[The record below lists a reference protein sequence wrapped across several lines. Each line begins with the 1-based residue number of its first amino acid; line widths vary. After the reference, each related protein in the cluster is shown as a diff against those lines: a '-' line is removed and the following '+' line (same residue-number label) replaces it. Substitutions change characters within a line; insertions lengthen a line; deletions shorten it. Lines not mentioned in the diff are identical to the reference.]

1 MKTDK
6 KINGKEITYTI
17 EGRLDTNTSPDL
29 DNEISSSL
37 DGMSSLVF
45 DFTKL
50 EYVSSAGLRVLLKA
64 YKAMTAQRGTMVIR
78 NVPDGIK
85 EVLTVTGLN
94 EVFTIE

>member
-1 MKTDK
+1 MKIDK
-6 KINGKEITYTI
+6 KTNGKEITYTI

-29 DNEISSSL
+29 DSEISSTL
-37 DGMSSLVF
+37 DGESSLVF
-45 DFTKL
+45 DFAKL

-64 YKAMTAQRGTMVIR
+64 YKTMTAQKGTMVIR
-78 NVPDGIK
+78 NVPEGIQ

>member
-64 YKAMTAQRGTMVIR
+64 YKAMTAQKGTMVIR

>member
-29 DNEISSSL
+29 DNEVSSSL

-64 YKAMTAQRGTMVIR
+64 YKAMTAQKGTMVIR

>member
-45 DFTKL
+45 DFAKL

-64 YKAMTAQRGTMVIR
+64 YKAMTAQKGTMVIR